1 MHHRLDFLSR
11 QKPAILSSEAK
22 DSGNL
27 TAYAKMS
34 SMGQDMR
41 SSPWLATSAFVAV
54 LAGFG
59 TGGFV
64 LSPAVSAAGEPTA
77 IPDAATMLREVEAHQ
92 KQLDKIRE
100 NYTFRA
106 VQTTRQ
112 LDGSGNTKKIETEE
126 HEVFFVN
133 GHRVEKLVRK
143 DGKDLSPD
151 QARKEQDRVNKEVLK
166 ISQPGYKSPEEKD
179 DITVARLLQ
188 IVAFSRPRRVSLNG
202 RDTIAFDFAGDEHA
216 KTHGRDEDAL
226 KKVSGTVWIDE
237 ADREVS
243 RMSATLDENYHVG
256 FGLLAS
262 VAKGTNLVFDQ
273 GLIRNE
279 AWLPTAITLHL
290 QARAFLVAGIRADVD
305 IRFDE
310 YKKFQT
316 DAVQQ
321 PGATATTPPS
331 H

>member
-1 MHHRLDFLSR
+1 M
-11 QKPAILSSEAK
+11 PVVP
-22 DSGNL
+22 
-27 TAYAKMS
+27 
-34 SMGQDMR
+34 
-41 SSPWLATSAFVAV
+41 PWLTTSLVLFACMAPAT
-54 LAGFG
+54 FG
-59 TGGFV
+59 ANE
-64 LSPAVSAAGEPTA
+64 PAAL
-77 IPDAATMLREVEAHQ
+77 PDAATILREVEAHQ

-112 LDGSGNTKKIETEE
+112 LDGSGNTKKVETEE

-133 GHRVEKLVRK
+133 GERVQKLVRK
-143 DGKDLSPD
+143 DGKELSPE

-166 ISQPGYKSPEEKD
+166 ISKPGYSNPDKD
-179 DITVARLLQ
+179 EITVSRLLQ
-188 IVAFSRPRRVSLNG
+188 IVTFSRPRRVRLNG
-202 RDTIAFDFAGDEHA
+202 RDTIAFDFAGDPHA
-216 KTHGRDEDAL
+216 KTHGRGEDAL
-226 KKVSGTVWIDE
+226 KKVSGTIWIDE

-262 VAKGTNLVFDQ
+262 VAKGSNVVFDQ
-273 GLIRNE
+273 ALIRNE
-279 AWLPTAITLHL
+279 AWLPTAVALHL
-290 QARAFLVAGIRADVD
+290 QARAFLVAGFRAEID

-321 PGATATTPPS
+321 PGATA

>member
-1 MHHRLDFLSR
+1 
-11 QKPAILSSEAK
+11 
-22 DSGNL
+22 
-27 TAYAKMS
+27 MS
-34 SMGQDMR
+34 VVP
-41 SSPWLATSAFVAV
+41 PWLATGALLVSLACVAPSTV
-54 LAGFG
+54 GA
-59 TGGFV
+59 
-64 LSPAVSAAGEPTA
+64 SDPAAL
-77 IPDAATMLREVEAHQ
+77 PDAATMLREVEAHQ

-112 LDGSGNTKKIETEE
+112 LDSSGNTKKIETEE

-143 DGKDLSPD
+143 DGKDLTPD
-151 QARKEQDRVNKEVLK
+151 QARKEHARVNKEAVE

-188 IVAFSRPRRVSLNG
+188 IVAFSRPRRVSLKG

-237 ADREVS
+237 ADREVT
-243 RMSATLDENYHVG
+243 RMNATLDENYHVG

-279 AWLPTAITLHL
+279 AWLPTAIMLHL

-310 YKKFQT
+310 YRKFQT

-321 PGATATTPPS
+321 PGATAV

>member
-1 MHHRLDFLSR
+1 
-11 QKPAILSSEAK
+11 
-22 DSGNL
+22 
-27 TAYAKMS
+27 MS
-34 SMGQDMR
+34 VVP
-41 SSPWLATSAFVAV
+41 PWLT
-54 LAGFG
+54 
-59 TGGFV
+59 TGALLVSLGC
-64 LSPAVSAAGEPTA
+64 LSPPAFGASEPAA

-92 KQLDKIRE
+92 KQLDKVRE

-112 LDGSGNTKKIETEE
+112 LDSSGNTKKVETEE
-126 HEVFFVN
+126 HEVFFVKAQ
-133 GHRVEKLVRK
+133 RVEKLVRK
-143 DGKDLSPD
+143 DGMDLTPD

-166 ISQPGYKSPEEKD
+166 ISQPDYKNPDKD
-179 DITVARLLQ
+179 EITVSRLLQ
-188 IVAFSRPRRVSLNG
+188 IVTFSRPRRVALNG
-202 RDTIAFDFAGDEHA
+202 RDTIAFDFAGDQHA

-226 KKVSGTVWIDE
+226 KKVSGTIWIDE

-262 VAKGTNLVFDQ
+262 VAKGSNVVFDQ
-273 GLIRNE
+273 ALIRNE
-279 AWLPTAITLHL
+279 AWLPTAIALHL
-290 QARAFLVAGIRADVD
+290 QARAFLVAGFRAEID
-305 IRFDE
+305 IRFDQ

-321 PGATATTPPS
+321 PGATT